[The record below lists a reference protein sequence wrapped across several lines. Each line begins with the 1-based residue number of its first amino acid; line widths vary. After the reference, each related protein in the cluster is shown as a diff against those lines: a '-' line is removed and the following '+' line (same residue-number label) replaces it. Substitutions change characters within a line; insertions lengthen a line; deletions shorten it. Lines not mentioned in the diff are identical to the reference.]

1 MLQRS
6 DLEDPQA
13 VIHTYQLQTVC
24 QRSPDARCLS
34 LEPGK
39 AGRVATSWTRRHW
52 RYPYE
57 NCVAACQTITSRRT
71 GYRRRSEQH
80 PTLASDTS
88 PTMALTPRSPRSD
101 GLVYRGL
108 RFDMDQSDSLRHRAP
123 RGIGPGSRRSRQR
136 GNERSTR
143 ALIANVTCPA
153 LTGIRNHAYRQIT
166 TWHVI
171 AG

>member
-24 QRSPDARCLS
+24 HRSPDARCLS

-57 NCVAACQTITSRRT
+57 NCVAACQTIPHRRCT
-71 GYRRRSEQH
+71 HVTFTDVRQLLRPINRPSQLPVPAE
-80 PTLASDTS
+80 S
-88 PTMALTPRSPRSD
+88 PTIVVIPGIFALVAAHWLSTQEREASNPCKRYVADD
-101 GLVYRGL
+101 GTHAEVSAFR
-108 RFDMDQSDSLRHRAP
+108 RA
-123 RGIGPGSRRSRQR
+123 GF
-136 GNERSTR
+136 T
-143 ALIANVTCPA
+143 AK
-153 LTGIRNHAYRQIT
+153 
-166 TWHVI
+166 
-171 AG
+171 